1 MGIMSNTDSLKSL
14 RHRLC
19 RTPASPL
26 LVFGL
31 SAAFGSPAQAGD
43 AGALPQDP
51 MVTAGNASFAQ
62 SGKTLT
68 VNQTSNRAVIDWR
81 SFDIGADA
89 QANFNQPNSGSI
101 TVNRVNAGTDPTRID
116 GGLHAN
122 GQVWILNP
130 NGVLFG
136 ATARVNAAGIVA
148 STANID
154 AGRFMAGDNRLTFT
168 GKDAGTV
175 ANDGHI
181 SVGESGL
188 AAFVAPSVRNS
199 GTITARTGKV
209 TLAAGTTFTL
219 DLAGDRLV
227 EIGIGSDKAVVDQS
241 GKIVD
246 PGGTVQLSA
255 RAASEV
261 VDGTINM
268 SGVTRVASARRA
280 GGDIILD
287 GDAVAVSGTADASG
301 TGGGTIAITGKT
313 IDVVDSASL
322 RADAKG
328 GGQGGTITAM
338 ASLRGSYAGRYSAR
352 AGSGDGGKI
361 ETSGESVTTAPE
373 IAVDASSA
381 TGQAGEWLID
391 PLNVTIASGTGGGG
405 TGATVTVGAIQT
417 ALAGGT
423 AVAITT
429 DQAGAGSGD
438 LTLAASI
445 NATSTGNAGLTLTG
459 RHLLAT
465 GNSVINIAGGAL
477 TLNVNA
483 VNANSTPPTGGWI
496 NDALGMIGTVSGG
509 TTINLGAGTY
519 TTTSGYINVNKSNV
533 AINGAG
539 QGLTILDSRSASTYG
554 LRVTALNDVSL
565 SGFTLYGATGTN
577 AYGLK
582 VEATTNLTLT
592 NITSQGAA
600 KSEFDLNGIIG
611 GTLSGL
617 TANGASVSTGVAT
630 AGNGISLTDSQNITL
645 ANSTTLN
652 NQWGGLALYQSNM
665 PSGYTFQEKN
675 ITVAAGNTFTEANPI
690 YAEDQSATND
700 FGAMTLAGYNY
711 VVQSPG
717 AANDVYSWFQKTQQ
731 AAIDQAVNTG
741 TNATVQGYA
750 GNGQRGN
757 NIFSIGYGTLAAGG
771 TRALSIPAAISAA
784 LSGATINIL
793 SGLYTLAAQLNI
805 NKSVSLV
812 GAGIGNTT
820 LTSSSTGYGINVTAD
835 NVRLSGFTFN
845 APTAVNNATY
855 GVKVTPDTNVASD
868 RLLNFTI
875 DHVKINGGN
884 RTGLDLNGA
893 VGATI
898 DNVSVSNV
906 VHGNGIALTDSANV
920 TITNT
925 TTSNNAWGGL
935 ALYQSNIFYNQQVNN
950 ISVDATNSFNDTI
963 PVYAEDQSASLDVGT
978 LALAGFS
985 YVVKAPNLANDVYTW
1000 FQKTARAAVDFATN
1014 AALSNNNLTPA
1025 TATVQGYSGNG
1036 VSGNNSYTVGIG
1048 SNGTAMSL
1056 SGTLN
1061 LVPAGATVNLLDG
1074 TYAVPG
1080 GSFLSITKS
1089 VSLIGQSEA
1098 GTIINASAANT
1109 YGLRV
1114 QADNVTLSNFTLMG
1128 ATGTGGYGIKIE
1140 PLSTTASA
1148 RLNNVTLSHV
1158 TINGSNKNAL
1168 DLNGVHIASIDH
1180 VTAKNAVAGN
1190 GIAVIDSTDVTL
1202 TGSVTTNN
1210 AWGGLRIEEK
1220 NATYNQQ
1227 TDRVTVDATNS
1238 FGEAAPVYLEDDS
1251 ASQDFGTVTVQGF
1264 GFVVRAPSNPADV
1277 YTWLQKTQQG
1287 AIDYAANQNLGSAT
1301 VQGWTGTTGNNHFFV
1316 GTGTLSGGSSR
1327 TLSIQ
1332 SALNAAQAGAIIDVA
1347 SGSYAESLTQGT
1359 RATMN
1364 FGTVTLGGSY
1374 TMTGSAANSI
1384 LSGSLSA
1391 TAANWAASINLG
1403 GALSLNTS
1411 AANGAITTAAIDGG
1425 QALTLNAGTG
1435 AISLGALGAT
1445 TRLGTVTVSGSTTL
1459 TAGTYNGASLNFG
1472 KLILAADTNL
1482 NATSTIQASAIDG
1495 GKALTISAGSAN
1507 LGALGAITRLGA
1519 VTDLS
1524 TTTLTSG
1531 TYNAASF
1538 NFGNLILAAD
1548 TTLNATGAFI
1558 ANAIDGAR
1566 TLTVSAASA
1575 NLGTVGATTRLGAVI
1590 VSGNTTLSGG
1600 TYNAASFNFGNL
1612 ILAADTALNATGTF
1626 IANAIDGARAL
1637 TISAGS
1643 ASLGTMGATTR
1654 LGAVT
1659 DLSATTLTGGTYSA
1673 ASFNFG
1679 NLILAADTTLNATGG
1694 LKTAAIDG
1702 NTALTISAG
1711 SASLGALGATT
1722 RLGAVTDLSATT
1734 LTGGTY
1740 NAASFNFG
1748 NLILAADTILNT
1760 TGTTQA
1766 GAIDGGQALT
1776 ISASSASLGSL
1787 GATNRLGAVNDLA
1800 TTTLTGDTYNAASLA
1815 FAGDVVLTGA
1825 LTTFDTGG
1833 GDITIGGALLGSTS
1847 GAQSVTMNAGPGTGN
1862 PAQNGDILLQNVG
1875 TKTVALGSMTVAGDN
1890 FGAQT
1895 VNLAGDFHSTLLG
1908 NQVFSSHTLNAGGVV
1923 QSAVGGNASGP
1934 INAGGSVGLSVS
1946 GELSGAIGGSDI
1958 NLNAGTIQGATV
1970 TATQGVTVNANT
1982 VAGSSLTG
1990 QTVTATAANFATDI
2004 NAASVTLSA
2013 ATITGSTITGSKDIN
2028 ISAAT
2033 VAGSNLAAPT
2043 VKATAT
2049 DSFSS
2054 NITAA
2059 SAALNAGSVTGSTI
2073 TGSSDIAVTARSVQG
2088 SSLAAPTVTAAATT
2102 FNSTVAASSGAR
2114 ITGTDV
2120 AGSFTG
2126 GSFTVSGSNSVNAN
2140 IAANSATVSGNAIT
2154 GSYTGNS
2161 VALSG
2166 GASVNATVTSNT
2178 LSVQAPSG
2186 NLQGSWANVD
2196 TGSSG
2201 TLVLNQQASIGNGNV
2216 GPSQLVVE
2224 NFALPKGSS
2233 LTTRGDIVL
2242 PQNLMLGL
2250 LSPAGPSAP
2259 SFVVVQSVQQLGT
2272 LLSQNY
2278 SAIVIDLSGTA
2289 RKDEAI
2295 N

>member
-26 LVFGL
+26 LIFGL
-31 SAAFGSPAQAGD
+31 SAAFGTPAQAGD
-43 AGALPQDP
+43 AGTLPQDP
-51 MVTAGNASFAQ
+51 TVAAGNASFAQ

-81 SFDIGADA
+81 SFDIGANA
-89 QANFNQPNSGSI
+89 QTNFNQPSAGSI
-101 TVNRVNAGTDPTRID
+101 AVNRVNAGTDPTRID

-154 AGRFMAGDNRLTFT
+154 TSRFMAGDNRLAFT
-168 GKDAGTV
+168 GKDSGTV

-199 GTITARTGKV
+199 GVITARTGKV
-209 TLAAGTTFTL
+209 TLASGTTFTL

-255 RAASEV
+255 RAASDV

-268 SGVTRVASARRA
+268 SGVTRVASIRQV
-280 GGDIILD
+280 GGQIILD
-287 GDAVAVSGTADASG
+287 GDAVAISGTADASG
-301 TGGGTIAITGKT
+301 TSGGTIAITGKT
-313 IDVVDSASL
+313 IDVADTASL
-322 RADAKG
+322 RANATGTGK
-328 GGQGGTITAM
+328 GGTITAV
-338 ASLRGSYAGRYSAR
+338 ASLRGSYAGRYSAH
-352 AGSGDGGKI
+352 ATSGDGGKI
-361 ETSGESVTTAPE
+361 ETSGESVSTAPD
-373 IAVDASSA
+373 IAVNASSA
-381 TGQAGEWLID
+381 SGQAGEWLID
-391 PLNVTIASGTGGGG
+391 PLNVTIAAGSGGGL

-423 AVAITT
+423 GVAITT
-429 DQAGAGSGD
+429 DQSGSGTGD
-438 LTLAASI
+438 LTLTASI
-445 NATSTGNAGLTLTG
+445 NAISTGNAGLTLTG

-477 TLNVNA
+477 TLNVNS
-483 VNANSTPPTGGWI
+483 VNANSISPTGGWI

-509 TTINLGAGTY
+509 STINLGAGTY
-519 TTTSGYINVNKSNV
+519 VTSSGYINVNKSNL

-539 QGLTILDSRSASTYG
+539 QGLTILDSRTASTYG
-554 LRVTALNDVSL
+554 LRVTALDNVSL
-565 SGFTLYGATGTN
+565 NGFTLYGATGTN

-582 VEATTNLTLT
+582 AEATTNLTLS

-611 GTLSGL
+611 GTLTNL
-617 TANGASVSTGVAT
+617 TANGAAAIGAGFTSGAAT
-630 AGNGISLTDSQNITL
+630 AGNGISLTDSQNVTL
-645 ANSTTLN
+645 SNSTTLN
-652 NQWGGLALYQSNM
+652 NLWGGLALYQSNM

-675 ITVAAGNTFTEANPI
+675 ITVAASNNFTETNPI

-700 FGAMTLAGYNY
+700 FGALTLTGYNY

-717 AANDVYSWFQKTQQ
+717 SPSDVYSWFQKTQQ

-741 TNATVQGYA
+741 ANATVQGYA
-750 GNGQRGN
+750 GNGQNGN
-757 NIFSIGYGTLAAGG
+757 NVFSIGYGTLLAGG
-771 TRALSIPAAISAA
+771 TRALSISAAISAA
-784 LSGATINIL
+784 VSGATINIL
-793 SGLYTLAAQLNI
+793 NGAYTLATQLNI

-812 GAGIGNTT
+812 GAGITSTT
-820 LTSSSTGYGINVTAD
+820 LTSNSTGYGINVTAD

-845 APTAVNNATY
+845 APTAVNTATY
-855 GVKVTPDTNVASD
+855 GIKVTPDTNVASD
-868 RLLNFTI
+868 RLLNFAI

-893 VGATI
+893 LGATI

-935 ALYQSNIFYNQQVNN
+935 ALYQTNTFYNQQVNN
-950 ISVDATNSFNDTI
+950 ISVDASNSFNEII
-963 PVYAEDQSASLDVGT
+963 PVYAEDQSASLDIGALT
-978 LALAGFS
+978 LAGFN

-1056 SGTLN
+1056 TGTLN
-1061 LVPAGATVNLLDG
+1061 LVPAGAIVNLLDG
-1074 TYAVPG
+1074 TYVVPG
-1080 GSFLSITKS
+1080 GSFLGITKN

-1128 ATGTGGYGIKIE
+1128 STGPGGYGIKVE
-1140 PLSTTASA
+1140 PLSSAASA
-1148 RLNNVTLSHV
+1148 RINNITISHV
-1158 TINGSNKNAL
+1158 TTTGSTKNTLDVNGGHNIL
-1168 DLNGVHIASIDH
+1168 VDH
-1180 VTAKNAVAGN
+1180 VTAKNAIAGN
-1190 GIAVIDSTDVTL
+1190 GIAIIDSTDVTV
-1202 TGSVTTNN
+1202 TGSVTSNN

-1220 NATYNQQ
+1220 NTTYNQQ

-1238 FGEAAPVYLEDDS
+1238 FGESAPVYLEDDS

-1287 AIDYAANQNLGSAT
+1287 AIDYAANQNLSGAT
-1301 VQGWTGTTGNNHFFV
+1301 VQGWTGTAADNHFVV
-1316 GTGTLSGGSSR
+1316 GTGSLTGGGSR

-1332 SALNAAQAGAIIDVA
+1332 SALNTAQAGAIIDVA
-1347 SGSYAESLTQGT
+1347 SGSYAESLTQNT
-1359 RATMN
+1359 QATLN
-1364 FGTVTLGGSY
+1364 FGTVNLGGSY
-1374 TMTGSAANSI
+1374 TLAAGAANSTV
-1384 LSGSLSA
+1384 SGSLSA
-1391 TAANWAASINLG
+1391 TAVNWAAAVDLG

-1411 AANGAITTAAIDGG
+1411 ATNGGITTAAINGG
-1425 QALTLNAGTG
+1425 QALTLNAGNG
-1435 AISLGALGAT
+1435 AISLGALG
-1445 TRLGTVTVSGSTTL
+1445 
-1459 TAGTYNGASLNFG
+1459 
-1472 KLILAADTNL
+1472 TN
-1482 NATSTIQASAIDG
+1482 
-1495 GKALTISAGSAN
+1495 
-1507 LGALGAITRLGA
+1507 TRLGA
-1519 VTDLS
+1519 VTVS
-1524 TTTLTSG
+1524 GNTTLTSG

-1548 TTLNATGAFI
+1548 TNLNATGTIQTGAIDGAKALTVSAGIVSLGSLGATARIGAVTDLSATTLIGGAYNAASFNFGNLLLAADTTLNATGAI
-1558 ANAIDGAR
+1558 QTAAIDGGRA
-1566 TLTVSAASA
+1566 LTISA
-1575 NLGTVGATTRLGAVI
+1575 NSASLGALGTTTRLGAVNDLA
-1590 VSGNTTLSGG
+1590 STTLTGG
-1600 TYNAASFNFGNL
+1600 TYNAAGFNFGNL
-1612 ILAADTALNATGTF
+1612 ILAADTSLNATG
-1626 IANAIDGARAL
+1626 AIQ
-1637 TISAGS
+1637 
-1643 ASLGTMGATTR
+1643 
-1654 LGAVT
+1654 
-1659 DLSATTLTGGTYSA
+1659 TG
-1673 ASFNFG
+1673 
-1679 NLILAADTTLNATGG
+1679 
-1694 LKTAAIDG
+1694 AIDG
-1702 NTALTISAG
+1702 N
-1711 SASLGALGATT
+1711 
-1722 RLGAVTDLSATT
+1722 
-1734 LTGGTY
+1734 
-1740 NAASFNFG
+1740 
-1748 NLILAADTILNT
+1748 
-1760 TGTTQA
+1760 
-1766 GAIDGGQALT
+1766 QALT

-1787 GATNRLGAVNDLA
+1787 GATTRLGAVNDLA
-1800 TTTLTGDTYNAASLA
+1800 GTTLTGGTYSAASLS
-1815 FAGDVVLTGA
+1815 FDGDVTLTAA
-1825 LTTFDTGG
+1825 LTTFDTNG
-1833 GDITIGGALLGSTS
+1833 GDITIGGALLGSTG
-1847 GAQSVTMNAGPGTGN
+1847 GAQSVVLNAGPGTGT
-1862 PAQNGDILLQNVG
+1862 PSQNGDILLQNVG
-1875 TKTVALGSMTVAGDN
+1875 TKTLALGSMTVAGDN

-1946 GELSGAIGGSDI
+1946 GELTGAIGGSDI
-1958 NLNAGTIQGATV
+1958 SLNAGTIQGATV

-1982 VAGSSLTG
+1982 VAGSTLTG
-1990 QTVTATAANFATDI
+1990 QTVTATAANFTTDI
-2004 NAASVTLSA
+2004 NAASVNLSA

-2033 VAGSNLAAPT
+2033 VAGSNLTAPT

-2049 DSFSS
+2049 DSFSTNVS
-2054 NITAA
+2054 AA
-2059 SAALNAGSVTGSTI
+2059 SVALNAGSITGSTI
-2073 TGSSDIAVTARSVQG
+2073 TGSSDIAITAKSVQG

-2102 FNSTVAASSGAR
+2102 FNSMVAASSAAK

-2126 GSFTVSGSNSVNAN
+2126 GSFTVSGSNSVNAS

-2154 GSYTGNS
+2154 GTYTGNS
-2161 VALSG
+2161 VALNG
-2166 GASVNATVTSNT
+2166 GSSVNATVTSNT

-2186 NLQGSWANVD
+2186 NVQGSWANVD

-2201 TLVLNQQASIGNGNV
+2201 TLVLNQQASIGNGTV

-2224 NFALPKGSS
+2224 NFPLPKGSS
-2233 LTTRGDIVL
+2233 ITTRGDIVL
-2242 PQNLMLGL
+2242 PQSLMLGL
-2250 LSPAGPSAP
+2250 LSPAGPGAP

-2272 LLSQNY
+2272 LLAQNY
-2278 SAIVIDLSGTA
+2278 SAIVIDLSG